1 MNMKYDRSK
10 PWIRR
15 IFSGKNGII
24 LAITALA
31 FIFLNVYRM
40 NTPLSVGNKIPDF
53 SLETQDGRVF
63 KISDIKTP
71 VVLVFYKKH
80 KAFSNFIFN
89 SVYRRML
96 PELKFLQDNNYAQVI
111 VLVDGYKKGEQ
122 IATLAEDKEH
132 LALKTTGYAADTSKI
147 AALFGVRS
155 WPHIFVINDRGIVIY
170 ESKLAGADHIQKI
183 LWRN

>member
-1 MNMKYDRSK
+1 MAYDRSK
-10 PWIRR
+10 PWIKR

-24 LAITALA
+24 LAITAIA

-40 NTPLSVGNKIPDF
+40 NSPLSVGNKIPDF
-53 SLETQDGRVF
+53 SLETQDGSAF

-80 KAFSNFIFN
+80 KAFSNYIFN
-89 SVYRRML
+89 SVYRKML

-111 VLVDGYKKGEQ
+111 VLTDSYDKGAQ
-122 IATLAEDKEH
+122 VAALAQDKDH
-132 LALKTTGYAADTSKI
+132 VALKTMGYGADTAKI
-147 AALFGVRS
+147 AAMFGVRS
-155 WPHIFVINDRGIVIY
+155 WPHIFVINDNGIVIY
-170 ESKLAGADHIQKI
+170 EAKLAGADHIQQI